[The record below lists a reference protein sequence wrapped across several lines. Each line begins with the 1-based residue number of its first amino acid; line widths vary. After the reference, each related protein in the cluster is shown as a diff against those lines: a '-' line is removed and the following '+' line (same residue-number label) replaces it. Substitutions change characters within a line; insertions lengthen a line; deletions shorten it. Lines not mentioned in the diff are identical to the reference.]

1 VEHYTSLANW
11 DVDMT
16 AGERFTVLASAA
28 VAVQAQKPR
37 LCYFYYVISGVLHET
52 LRPVDPEIQE
62 DGEEPADHVVRVA
75 QAGEVTGI
83 GHTDAK
89 GPFTAHPPRIQMG
102 ASRYW
107 RMRSPGV

>member
-1 VEHYTSLANW
+1 VRLLAHAVRHYW
-11 DVDMT
+11 DVGMM
-16 AGERFTVLASAA
+16 ASERFTVPASAA

-83 GHTDAK
+83 KYTDAQ
-89 GPFTAHPPRIQMG
+89 GPFNAHPLRIPTA
-102 ASRYW
+102 ASQYW
-107 RMRSPGV
+107 RMASP